1 MKVRNQEM
9 KKRIVAGLLALMMI
23 AGCGTG
29 STGNTGN
36 GSGGSR
42 SREYSSTN
50 VAETVEPLVINVEN
64 GDIEDEWVQS
74 LSASSMNLLS
84 EIMESEGEGR
94 NIMISPTSMMMAF
107 GMLENGA
114 SGATL
119 SDIENVIGGG
129 LAVEQMNPMMYSLAE
144 RFESSEDVRWN
155 VANSVWLRDD
165 GRFEIV
171 PEFAQAA
178 RSYYNADIWKA
189 AFDEK
194 TVEDINAWA
203 DEQTYGMIKEIIDA
217 IDPETYMYLINAV
230 AFEGEWMNE
239 YEDTDIWEDYEFH
252 NYDGTTSN
260 VNMLCSTESRYMEL
274 GNGIGFVRP
283 YKGGDYSFVG
293 ILPEEGT
300 SVEDYIASLAED
312 GADFAEAFRNAKGY
326 ESDIIVKFPEFKNE
340 YEIEMAELLKSMG
353 METPF
358 DPDNADF
365 TGLIAASGD
374 REYPVYIGAVL
385 HKTFIEVNREGTRAA
400 AVTSITLDCAGV
412 EPDFVPPMI
421 ITLDR
426 PFVYAVVDNET
437 GLPVFLGTV
446 SSL

>member
-230 AFEGEWMNE
+230 AFEGEWMNG

-252 NYDGTTSN
+252 NYDGSISN

-300 SVEDYIASLAED
+300 SVEEYIASLAED

>member
-1 MKVRNQEM
+1 M
-9 KKRIVAGLLALMMI
+9 KKRIVAGLLAIMML
-23 AGCGTG
+23 AGCGAD

-36 GSGGSR
+36 GSGTR

-50 VAETVEPLVINVEN
+50 VCQTVEPIEINVEN
-64 GDIEDEWVQS
+64 GDIEEEWINS
-74 LSASSMNLLS
+74 LSSSSMNLL
-84 EIMESEGEGR
+84 EAIMEERGEGN

-114 SGATL
+114 SGETL
-119 SDIENVIGGG
+119 SEIENVIGSGVKVG
-129 LAVEQMNPMMYSLAE
+129 QMNPLMYSIAD

-178 RSYYNADIWKA
+178 RSYYNADVWMA

-194 TVEDINAWA
+194 TVNEINAWA
-203 DEQTYGMIKEIIDA
+203 DEQTYGMIKEIIEE
-217 IDPETYMYLINAV
+217 IEPETYMYLINAV
-230 AFEGEWMNE
+230 AFEGEWMHE
-239 YEDTDIWEDYEFH
+239 YEDTDIWEDFEFH
-252 NYDGTTSN
+252 NYDGSTSN
-260 VNMLCSTESRYMEL
+260 VNMLCSIESRYLEL

-326 ESDIIVKFPEFKNE
+326 DADIIVKFPEFNNE
-340 YEIEMAELLKSMG
+340 YTVDLTGILMGMG

-358 DPDNADF
+358 DSEKADF
-365 TGLIAASGD
+365 SGLLRTTDGSD
-374 REYPVYIGAVL
+374 YPAYIGSVL
-385 HKTFIEVNREGTRAA
+385 QKTYIDVNREGTRAA
-400 AVTSITLDCAGV
+400 AVTAITLDGAVC
-412 EPDFVPPMI
+412 EPMYVPPMI

-446 SSL
+446 NSL

>member
-1 MKVRNQEM
+1 M
-9 KKRIVAGLLALMMI
+9 KKRIVAGLLAMMML

-36 GSGGSR
+36 GSGSR

-50 VAETVEPLVINVEN
+50 VCQTVEPIEINVES
-64 GDIEDEWVQS
+64 GDIEEEWINS
-74 LSASSMNLLS
+74 LSASSINLL
-84 EIMESEGEGR
+84 EAIMEEQGEGN

-114 SGATL
+114 SGETL
-119 SDIENVIGGG
+119 SEIENVIGGG
-129 LAVEQMNPMMYSLAE
+129 VKVGQMNPLMYSIAD
-144 RFESSEDVRWN
+144 RFESSNDVRWN

-165 GRFEIV
+165 GRYEIV

-178 RSYYNADIWKA
+178 RSYYNADIWMA
-189 AFDEK
+189 AFDEN
-194 TVEDINAWA
+194 TVKDINSWA
-203 DEQTYGMIKEIIDA
+203 DEQTYGMIKEIIEG

-239 YEDTDIWEDYEFH
+239 YEESQIAENYDFH
-252 NYDGTTSN
+252 NYNGTVSKVT
-260 VNMLCSTESRYMEL
+260 MLSSVEDRYIEL
-274 GNGIGFVRP
+274 GNGVGFVRP

-300 SVEDYIASLAED
+300 SVEEYIASLAES
-312 GADFAEAFRNAKGY
+312 GTDFAEAFRNAKRY
-326 ESDIIVKFPEFKNE
+326 DADIIVKFPEFKNE
-340 YEIEMAELLKSMG
+340 YEVEMSAILRGMG
-353 METPF
+353 METSF
-358 DPDNADF
+358 DPANADF
-365 TGLIAASGD
+365 TGLIRPTEGSD
-374 REYPVYIGAVL
+374 YPAYIGGVL

-400 AVTSITLDCAGV
+400 AVTAIELDCAGC
-412 EPDFVPPMI
+412 EPMYVPPMI

-446 SSL
+446 NSL